1 MGYNVLDIVTMEF
14 YTNRLRFQKNTLPR
28 FTTPSISYV
37 EYETRKARRYRSAI
51 LGGFLFCLIGGT
63 LMVFATMGGS
73 IPVLVLSCAFFG
85 AGFLSIIS
93 AFLTKKNLHC

>member
-37 EYETRKARRYRSAI
+37 EYETRKARR
-51 LGGFLFCLIGGT
+51 LGCRVGSSRRT
-63 LMVFATMGGS
+63 LRW
-73 IPVLVLSCAFFG
+73 I
-85 AGFLSIIS
+85 
-93 AFLTKKNLHC
+93 